1 MLHANRENNL
11 FLHFFGPIDREVTM
25 LDLPFKNLESLSIK
39 TSAGEVIHIQVLDT
53 SQDSVM
59 LAINAPSSCTIHRE
73 APFSEVKDY
82 H

>member
-1 MLHANRENNL
+1 MLRANRTNNL
-11 FLHFFGPIDREVTM
+11 FLHYFGPIDREVTM

-39 TSAGEVIHIQVLDT
+39 TSVGEVIHIQVLDT

-59 LAINAPSSCTIHRE
+59 LAINTPSSCMIYRE
-73 APFSEVKDY
+73 ASFPAVKDY